1 MSELTSGWFRTRRR
15 GYRGR
20 WLAVGCSLCGASIQ
34 PVWTLY
40 SPHGLFVCCWAH
52 APDSHPPPTY
62 SLTKLLPLC
71 GAVAGCGCTT
81 CRYSCH
87 IFLTLCYS
95 RNLHRT
101 DQVRNISTIFPPL
114 AFTPCCVSTALH
126 MFCLGSVSTC
136 YQSANLA
143 IRRERVYLSTHPAAC
158 TEHADESGSGWIHA
172 GEWWKESCVSW
183 SVHGETGPQQV
194 LLVTHVGG
202 RAGPGPVPRSGYT
215 TLSGR
220 FMSSWLMDSEFLH
233 VWVSALLST
242 CR

>member
-1 MSELTSGWFRTRRR
+1 MRR
-15 GYRGR
+15 GHRGR
-20 WLAVGCSLCGASIQ
+20 WLAVGCSLCGQIQ

-40 SPHGLFVCCWAH
+40 SPHGLIVCCWAH
-52 APDSHPPPTY
+52 PTPSPTPRRSSALSVAPWLAVVVLPVDIHATFLSHFAIR
-62 SLTKLLPLC
+62 
-71 GAVAGCGCTT
+71 GT
-81 CRYSCH
+81 C
-87 IFLTLCYS
+87 IE
-95 RNLHRT
+95 
-101 DQVRNISTIFPPL
+101 QKVRNISTTSPPL

-126 MFCLGSVSTC
+126 MLCLGSVSTC

-143 IRRERVYLSTHPAAC
+143 IRRESVCLSTHPAAC
-158 TEHADESGSGWIHA
+158 AEHADGSGSGWIHA
-172 GEWWKESCVSW
+172 GEWWKQSCVSW

-194 LLVTHVGG
+194 LLVTRVGG

-220 FMSSWLMDSEFLH
+220 FMSSWLIEFLH